1 MGFVM
6 GNILPCF
13 WRESNSA
20 LNLSFSDSGTFHG
33 EWTTDGTLGGGL
45 YLLYTLPVG
54 ILPIKYVR
62 EFLYDLFL
70 TLEISFG
77 W

>member
-1 MGFVM
+1 MV
-6 GNILPCF
+6 
-13 WRESNSA
+13 
-20 LNLSFSDSGTFHG
+20 SGQLMVL
-33 EWTTDGTLGGGL
+33 WGGL
-45 YLLYTLPVG
+45 YLLYTPPVG